1 MDKHIPPNFWK
12 GQVLEILTPDE
23 EFYFTQILEYEPSL
37 LVKQPVNKESLPM
50 TIESSMPVTVYFQD
64 HQKEIYSFDTM
75 IFQLQSKKFV
85 LKKPS
90 IHSLKKAE
98 RRRYFRILVAVNMS
112 ITIQSEYPFINEDTL
127 HTNTYD
133 ISGGG
138 LSFLHPTKPV
148 EVGMSVHGKLFLV
161 KDGKHHE
168 ISFKGKAVKPLR
180 LGNGMYKIS
189 LQFVDM
195 EESKRSE
202 IIRFCMYKQIELR
215 NKLKGA
221 VTD

>member
-90 IHSLKKAE
+90 IHSLKKS
-98 RRRYFRILVAVNMS
+98 RTQTLLS
-112 ITIQSEYPFINEDTL
+112 DT
-127 HTNTYD
+127 
-133 ISGGG
+133 GGG
-138 LSFLHPTKPV
+138 QHVYHNSI
-148 EVGMSVHGKLFLV
+148 G
-161 KDGKHHE
+161 
-168 ISFKGKAVKPLR
+168 ISI
-180 LGNGMYKIS
+180 Y
-189 LQFVDM
+189 
-195 EESKRSE
+195 
-202 IIRFCMYKQIELR
+202 
-215 NKLKGA
+215 
-221 VTD
+221 

>member
-1 MDKHIPPNFWK
+1 M
-12 GQVLEILTPDE
+12 LEILTPDE

-64 HQKEIYSFDTM
+64 HQKVIYSFDTM

-138 LSFLHPTKPV
+138 LSF
-148 EVGMSVHGKLFLV
+148 
-161 KDGKHHE
+161 
-168 ISFKGKAVKPLR
+168 
-180 LGNGMYKIS
+180 
-189 LQFVDM
+189 
-195 EESKRSE
+195 
-202 IIRFCMYKQIELR
+202 IIQQSQ
-215 NKLKGA
+215 
-221 VTD
+221 